1 MALSLSACLRDK
13 PYGDGDDTGGNTPSG
28 ETAYTLGSP
37 VSYSTNLDGLS
48 AICLNEAGNGILI
61 ARDNGDVLEYD
72 LDGSRMATNTMP
84 NPDGRSKVDLEGITK
99 AADGSIY
106 LCEERFREVWKLNA
120 DHKGMTLLSK
130 GPTEAQNEDNQGFE
144 GIAAGPD
151 GLLYVANQ
159 SKPFR
164 VYTYSTKTKAWGT
177 AFDVTWAQSLSD
189 IYFDVDDG
197 TLWITDAKTQKLT
210 QLKTDGTVIRNIDIA
225 FVKKPEGFCKDAAR
239 KLFWF
244 VCDKENKIYKV
255 SYK

>member
-1 MALSLSACLRDK
+1 MALSLSACLGDK

-28 ETAYTLGSP
+28 ETAYTLGTP

-48 AICLNEAGNGILI
+48 AICLNEAGNGLLI

-177 AFDVTWAQSLSD
+177 AFA
-189 IYFDVDDG
+189 
-197 TLWITDAKTQKLT
+197 LT
-210 QLKTDGTVIRNIDIA
+210 SPGRRACPTSILTSMTGRFGSRMLKRRNSRSSRRTA
-225 FVKKPEGFCKDAAR
+225 PSSATSTFP
-239 KLFWF
+239 
-244 VCDKENKIYKV
+244 
-255 SYK
+255 S